1 MGKGLYFNDLKRTL
15 SMKKDPIE
23 TFSLV
28 LSFFNF
34 ETMEVKLYNLLLNA
48 SLTIKEIEEQL
59 DVSERSI
66 RKHIKR
72 LEEEGLITKTV
83 EQGNRLKYVYRSISL
98 PEAWKK
104 VKANIN
110 KIIDEIG
117 VVMESSSSPPPWINE
132 RH

>member
-1 MGKGLYFNDLKRTL
+1 
-15 SMKKDPIE
+15 MKKDPIE

-34 ETMEVKLYNLLLNA
+34 ETMEIKLYNLLLNA

-117 VVMESSSSPPPWINE
+117 VVMESSSSPPPWVNG